1 MATANNTSA
10 TFSFNESAALCRS
23 MCMQKLQGD
32 GSHCSTACW
41 EMQVLK
47 AEGCRRTLPFIVWR
61 QRAVKRISW
70 RLFMIFP
77 HTKKKGDRLIM
88 HCWFFPSSDTR
99 FYLLWSWKG
108 SIFCFFVFWRANRNG
123 WDESGRVMRQETV
136 WVLSAWL
143 DRMLWA
149 GTGVEHCPQ
158 IQTRLRA

>member
-1 MATANNTSA
+1 MWLQQTTHPLHSALMNLQLFAGQCACRNCKETGATAA
-10 TFSFNESAALCRS
+10 QPAGKCRYL
-23 MCMQKLQGD
+23 KLKDAGGHFHSLSGD
-32 GSHCSTACW
+32 RGQSR
-41 EMQVLK
+41 
-47 AEGCRRTLPFIVWR
+47 G
-61 QRAVKRISW
+61 
-70 RLFMIFP
+70 FP
-77 HTKKKGDRLIM
+77 GGFLWFFLTQKKGDRLIM